1 MPEIR
6 PEDHALNQKIETE
19 VLTAM
24 VEEEGNMP
32 INPRA
37 KKPSIQVESA
47 HVPSRRSN
55 RSVISKGSKFSTT
68 GSESPTVETKSFLPP
83 ALVTPEVAHPKA
95 PVSSTAKSSGSNR
108 RCIYPSSNTYQQ
120 GLMDLAPPLMPRSFS
135 NHSLMSENEYHSDD
149 RISFEGQH
157 FHYLDSFAI
166 HEVTK
171 APPAPEP
178 MFIRRSGPPSRY
190 SSTISLPQLTATISD
205 EDLSADTQFTELA
218 KSNEALSFN
227 PNVIFSGEGER
238 GSWSIDIDRE
248 FLLMEE

>member
-1 MPEIR
+1 
-6 PEDHALNQKIETE
+6 
-19 VLTAM
+19 
-24 VEEEGNMP
+24 
-32 INPRA
+32 
-37 KKPSIQVESA
+37 
-47 HVPSRRSN
+47 
-55 RSVISKGSKFSTT
+55 
-68 GSESPTVETKSFLPP
+68 
-83 ALVTPEVAHPKA
+83 
-95 PVSSTAKSSGSNR
+95 
-108 RCIYPSSNTYQQ
+108 
-120 GLMDLAPPLMPRSFS
+120 MDLAPPLMPRSFS

-205 EDLSADTQFTELA
+205 EDLSTDTQFTELA